1 MSDAKKIT
9 SANFDRCLEICAP
22 REPSGS
28 YQGQAWALK
37 GEVEELRRQ
46 VSKLLLD
53 AAGLEQRARALESL
67 RATLK
72 PCPTCSGSGK
82 LTEWIFQDES
92 RTVGCGTCG
101 GSGKKKIT

>member
-22 REPSGS
+22 REPVGS
-28 YQGQAWALK
+28 YQGHVWALK
-37 GEVEELRRQ
+37 GAVDELRRT
-46 VSKLLLD
+46 VGKLLLE

-67 RATLK
+67 RATLN

-92 RTVGCGTCG
+92 RTVGCGTCNG
-101 GSGKKKIT
+101 TGKETL